1 MPLRTSAKYNNK
13 RKGKGK
19 TILIISV
26 LFAVAVF
33 LGINMLS
40 STIKSSDD
48 TETVLLGTAED
59 KMEVNGYII
68 RGEYVV
74 NAPESGIISFRSDEG
89 KRVSKGSTVAV
100 IYTGEVS
107 DDVKNELSS
116 IHERMN
122 EIEGSSVEKNL
133 YAGDSV
139 VGTSQL
145 VNDVESITDSVYQ
158 RNISS
163 ISQYKDDIIRLVRKK
178 TDGNGTAL
186 TTYEQL
192 TTRKKELESLIS
204 GSAKAIYAPISGVL
218 NSQTD
223 GYEEYFGISC
233 LGQLTPEYLENAPKL
248 KADKE
253 DTVVKDNPCMK
264 LINNYEWFVAANV
277 DEKWA
282 EDLKVNQFV
291 SIRFPDISDNKLDGT
306 IYKIS
311 EPSDGKVALVV
322 RSSGLFNG

>member
-1 MPLRTSAKYNNK
+1 MPVKTSKKYNRK
-13 RKGKGK
+13 RKKK
-19 TILIISV
+19 NKSILIIAV

-40 STIKSSDD
+40 GTIKPSAD

-59 KMEVNGYII
+59 KMEVDGYII

-74 NAPESGIISFRSDEG
+74 NAPESGIRSFRSDEG

-145 VNDVESITDSVYQ
+145 VNDIEAVADSVYQ
-158 RNISS
+158 RDTSKVP
-163 ISQYKDDIIRLVRKK
+163 QYKDDIIRLVRKK
-178 TDGNGTAL
+178 TDGTGTTL

-192 TTRKKELESLIS
+192 TARKKELESSIS
-204 GSAKAIYAPISGVL
+204 GNARAIYAPISGVL
-218 NSQTD
+218 
-223 GYEEYFGISC
+223 
-233 LGQLTPEYLENAPKL
+233 
-248 KADKE
+248 
-253 DTVVKDNPCMK
+253 
-264 LINNYEWFVAANV
+264 
-277 DEKWA
+277 
-282 EDLKVNQFV
+282 
-291 SIRFPDISDNKLDGT
+291 R
-306 IYKIS
+306 
-311 EPSDGKVALVV
+311 AL
-322 RSSGLFNG
+322 